1 MQSRYRVHGKDD
13 GESVSKIFEAETGD
27 AARSMAEAIG
37 LEILAIEVI
46 NEGHQSPSDAPESE
60 APKTDNP
67 LGDSAVELRDKP
79 EQEIWEASPS
89 QWINFWWFSVC
100 LPGIFGTAFALTA
113 SNSWWYLL
121 CILLIPIPWAL
132 WQAISTRKTDY
143 AITSQRLTLE
153 TGVFKRDLEE
163 IELYR
168 IKDTR
173 LTRSFVQRLLGL
185 GTVTVISSD
194 ESMPTLVIPAI
205 KDSAKVRQIIR
216 ENVELVRRAR
226 GVRELDMN

>member
-1 MQSRYRVHGKDD
+1 MQSRYRVHAKDD
-13 GESVSKIFEAETGD
+13 GEQVTKVFEAESGD
-27 AARSMAEAIG
+27 AARKMAKAIG
-37 LEILAIEVI
+37 LEVLAIEVLDV
-46 NEGHQSPSDAPESE
+46 SPGVNAAQETPA

-67 LGDSAVELRDKP
+67 LGGQTPDLRDQP
-79 EQEIWEASPS
+79 EKEIWEGSPS
-89 QWINFWWFSVC
+89 QWINFWWFLVC
-100 LPGIFGTAFALTA
+100 VPGVLGTFYALFADSPL
-113 SNSWWYLL
+113 WYLL
-121 CILLIPIPWAL
+121 CLLLVPVPWAI
-132 WQAISTRKTDY
+132 WKIISTRKTDY

-173 LTRSFVQRLLGL
+173 LTRSFVQRLLQL

-226 GVRELDMN
+226 GVLELDMN

>member
-13 GESVSKIFEAETGD
+13 GETVTKVFEAESGD
-27 AARSMAEAIG
+27 AARAMAQAIG
-37 LEILAIEVI
+37 LEVLAIEVI
-46 NEGHQSPSDAPESE
+46 NADRKAVAPAPTITS
-60 APKTDNP
+60 PKTDNP
-67 LGDSAVELRDKP
+67 LGGSTQDLRDIP
-79 EQEIWEASPS
+79 EKEIWEDSPS
-89 QWINFWWFSVC
+89 QWINTIWFAVC
-100 LPGIFGTAFALTA
+100 IPGIFGTAYALTA
-113 SNSWWYLL
+113 SNKLWLLL
-121 CILLIPIPWAL
+121 CLLLVPVPWAV
-132 WQAISTRKTDY
+132 WKAISTRKTDY

-153 TGVFKRDLEE
+153 TGVFKRELEE

-173 LTRSFVQRLLGL
+173 LTRSFVQRLLRL
-185 GTVTVISSD
+185 GTITVISSD

>member
-1 MQSRYRVHGKDD
+1 MQSRYRVHVKDD
-13 GESVSKIFEAETGD
+13 GETMTKVFEAESGD
-27 AARSMAEAIG
+27 AARQMAEAIG
-37 LEILAIEVI
+37 LEVLAIEVI
-46 NEGHQSPSDAPESE
+46 DGDRKPAGADTTS
-60 APKTDNP
+60 PKTDNP
-67 LGDSAVELRDKP
+67 LSGSAQELRDKP
-79 EQEIWEASPS
+79 EEGIWTGSPS
-89 QWINFWWFSVC
+89 QWINFWWFLVC
-100 LPGIFGTAFALTA
+100 VPGILGTGFALFA
-113 SNSWWYLL
+113 SSGWWYLL
-121 CILLIPIPWAL
+121 CLLLIPIPWAF

-143 AITSQRLTLE
+143 AITTQRLTLE

-205 KDSAKVRQIIR
+205 KDSARVRQIIR
-216 ENVELVRRAR
+216 ENVELVRKAR